1 MEFLNKEHE
10 ERFNELM
17 KKGRISPVDL
27 ERKIAMYILSGNDN
41 LYSKSSKLYDF
52 KENQFDFDL
61 EENEDGERE
70 IIWKVGMSS
79 SEERLCLLAFS
90 LYAGSNKVGVVELF
104 RVLDKNNARLALNAL
119 EIAYV
124 Y

>member
-1 MEFLNKEHE
+1 MKFLNKKHE
-10 ERFNELM
+10 ERYEELLR
-17 KKGRISPVDL
+17 KGNIKGDI
-27 ERKIAMYILSGNDN
+27 EREIAMYILSGNDN

-52 KENQFDFDL
+52 EENQFVFDL
-61 EENEDGERE
+61 ETSEDGQRE
-70 IIWKVGMSS
+70 IVWKVGMSS

-104 RVLDKNNARLALNAL
+104 RVLDKNNTRLALNAL
-119 EIAYV
+119 EIAYA